1 VLEGKLRGLE
11 RFLVEAAARRK
22 TRGFK
27 ASGAAAPTAGGA
39 FGGGGLFAGYME
51 DSTSRTLNAGN
62 VAAAGGP
69 LGSGDAPFVKRQRMW
84 NAFVMEEQRN
94 NSIRCGLWAASGV
107 VCRDCCY
114 SPLEIM
120 QVNSVHGGLL
130 RPAMSMCRWRYCVAA
145 AA

>member
-1 VLEGKLRGLE
+1 MYSPQARSLPAWPILQVLEGKLRALE
-11 RFLVEAAARRK
+11 RFLSEAAARRK

-27 ASGAAAPTAGGA
+27 ASGAAASTAGGA
-39 FGGGGLFAGYME
+39 FGGGGLFAGGYME

-94 NSIRCGLWAASGV
+94 NSIR
-107 VCRDCCY
+107 
-114 SPLEIM
+114 
-120 QVNSVHGGLL
+120 
-130 RPAMSMCRWRYCVAA
+130 
-145 AA
+145 